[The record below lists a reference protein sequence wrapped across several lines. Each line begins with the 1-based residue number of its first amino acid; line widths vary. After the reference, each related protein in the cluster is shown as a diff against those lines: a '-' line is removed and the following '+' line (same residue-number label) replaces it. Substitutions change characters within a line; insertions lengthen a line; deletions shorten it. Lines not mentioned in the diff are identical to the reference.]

1 MIAEILQKKSLWDV
15 KKYFDSIKINFY
27 SIKYNIRGVR
37 TIDPQENYP
46 PVRVRVWVRV
56 KG

>member
-15 KKYFDSIKINFY
+15 KKYFYSIKINFY

>member
-15 KKYFDSIKINFY
+15 KKYFYSIKINFY

-37 TIDPQENYP
+37 TIDPEENYP
-46 PVRVRVWVRV
+46 PVRVRVWVKV